1 MDSMYDRL
9 GDLLSSALES
19 GKIPEQKNSGI
30 PVEEERNATAA
41 KQYTVLREAQ
51 KTQAARLL
59 NVKKGRRKGEIIHAE
74 NLAHE
79 VHSYRMIPGSVSRAY
94 EVLGIAPDAEEDD
107 IRSAYRAKLKR
118 FHPDSNSSN
127 ETIQKIARLK
137 TAEIIDSYKM
147 ITAWLKKN

>member
-1 MDSMYDRL
+1 MYDRL

-30 PVEEERNATAA
+30 PSEEEQNNSASKKNTAP
-41 KQYTVLREAQ
+41 RRAQ
-51 KTQAARLL
+51 KIQASRLL
-59 NVKKGRRKGEIIHAE
+59 NVKKSRRKGEIIHAE
-74 NLAHE
+74 NLTHD
-79 VHSYRMIPGSVSRAY
+79 VHSYRILPAPVSRAY
-94 EVLGIAPDAEEDD
+94 EVLGIANDASEDD
-107 IRSAYRAKLKR
+107 IRSAYRAKLKM

-147 ITAWLKKN
+147 ITDWLKKN

>member
-1 MDSMYDRL
+1 MYDRL

-30 PVEEERNATAA
+30 PVEENRNNSAS
-41 KQYTVLREAQ
+41 KKNTVPLSAQ
-51 KTQAARLL
+51 KIQAARLL

-74 NLAHE
+74 NLTHD
-79 VHSYRMIPGSVSRAY
+79 VHSYRILPAPVSRAF
-94 EVLGIAPDAEEDD
+94 EVLGIAPDAAEDD
-107 IRSAYRAKLKR
+107 IRSAYRAKLKM

-137 TAEIIDSYKM
+137 TAEIIDSYKL
-147 ITAWLKKN
+147 ITDWLKKN